1 MKKTAFSL
9 VIAFFLAI
17 NVFAQSNTTDFLPG
31 SFTSFSNEKTTGT
44 VKQQFKQRG
53 AIMFATSNGKK
64 TLYSPNEIQGF
75 EINGEQYISYS
86 GDFYKLLVT
95 GAKLNLLQ
103 KVTDNSGKIY
113 YNGSQAIATIGVE
126 GKLNDYYLQQTA
138 NDGFYH
144 INAENYKTVAE
155 QVFASNATIL
165 AAIKSNQTDYSKL
178 AESVT
183 KVNAMK

>member
-1 MKKTAFSL
+1 MKKTAFSF
-9 VIAFFLAI
+9 VIALFFAI
-17 NVFAQSNTTDFLPG
+17 TVFAQSNTTDFLPG
-31 SFTSFSNEKTTGT
+31 SFTSFSNEKTIGT

-53 AIMFATSNGKK
+53 AIIFTASNGKK
-64 TLYSPNEIQGF
+64 TAYTPNEIQGF
-75 EINGEQYISYS
+75 EMNGEQYISYS
-86 GDFYKLLVT
+86 GDFYKVMVT

-103 KVTDNSGKIY
+103 KVTDNAGKIY

-126 GKLNDYYLQQTA
+126 GKLNDYYLQQTST
-138 NDGFYH
+138 DGFYR
-144 INAENYKTVAE
+144 ITAENYKAVAE
-155 QVFASNATIL
+155 TVFAGNPTIL